1 MNTTPLLLKRTVMAI
16 IVAAAFGACS
26 EGPAPEPVTP
36 QPILQGNQLR
46 FPAGH
51 PQLALIGITTS
62 TPGRAIAVDLPA
74 KLVWHEERTQRIYP
88 SFAGRISA
96 IQADVGLTVKP
107 GTVLAQLASPDFGVA
122 QADNKADR
130 NLVVLRVIEERAAIG
145 VAAERPTRRVHD
157 QSRLMVLGR
166 DLRHEE
172 DVVCVVRV
180 GGVDVHGAE
189 AVVAGVGPV
198 VDERAPEQLEQVAG
212 RCFVARHVMQ
222 CEVAEHAV
230 SGGHAGLPG

>member
-74 KLVWHEERTQRIYP
+74 KLVWNEERTQRIYP

-107 GTVLAQLASPDFGVA
+107 GTVLAQLASPDFGIA
-122 QADNKADR
+122 QADTAKAQIDVQLTQKSLSR
-130 NLVVLRVIEERAAIG
+130 QKELFDAGIIARKDLEQAQADYARA
-145 VAAERPTRRVHD
+145 
-157 QSRLMVLGR
+157 
-166 DLRHEE
+166 
-172 DVVCVVRV
+172 
-180 GGVDVHGAE
+180 GAE
-189 AVVAGVGPV
+189 S
-198 VDERAPEQLEQVAG
+198 DRAL
-212 RCFVARHVMQ
+212 ARTL
-222 CEVAEHAV
+222 
-230 SGGHAGLPG
+230 SG